1 MPTPD
6 SIWIYAST
14 IGIYLVVLLLP
25 GGLLGWAAGLRG
37 WALFGMAPLF
47 TYLAAG
53 LAGPWLAVAGLPFN
67 PGTAAAVVLLLA
79 AAALGLRRLAQARG
93 WTPMRPDRSPVPW
106 SRRAHLAVAACVLLA
121 TVLSVIVVL
130 SAAGGTSAIFQRWD
144 TVYHA
149 NGIRYIAETGDGSL
163 FGMSTINW
171 YPDGSYY
178 PNGYHLVASLVYTL
192 SGAAVPTV
200 LNAVTVPVAGL
211 FALSMV
217 AMVRQFGG
225 RAVLAGSAAIV
236 TGAAT
241 SGAYESVSSGLLPFA
256 LGIVLTPL
264 GALALDRFL
273 RRPAPDTGL
282 VLALAGVGLLVAHT
296 SALVGAILFAFP
308 LVLQRWWRREGK
320 PLADLARVAPVGLAA
335 ALLAAPHLLGA
346 VSFGSGSFPYNPWA
360 SDIPVLDAVSQ
371 LVLFRQFLTPPL
383 VWLSVCLLI
392 GVLMIR
398 TLRRLRWIGLS
409 ALLLSGI
416 FVLVASYGGLS
427 WVITFSRPWWND
439 RYRLMAL
446 AAIPLCL
453 LAAHGLAEVQ
463 RLLTKWATGTALAR
477 RRTSTGARAGVPAS
491 AVGMASAALLIAAM
505 AVVTNGFYT
514 TANAR
519 AVGFAYQNWPES
531 RYTDIPV
538 TRDEVAAMLRM
549 GELADPGEMVLNG
562 RSDGTAWLYA
572 ITGVRPVAGHYDG
585 NVVPPDA
592 AYLAA
597 HFREYQHDPKVQ
609 AAVRRLNVRH
619 VLLGSGSVLPDLTR
633 APGLRDLD
641 GLPFLN
647 EVYRNQHAVIYAL
660 ER

>member
-14 IGIYLVVLLLP
+14 IGVYLIVLLLP
-25 GGLLGWAAGLRG
+25 GGFLGWAAGLRG

-53 LAGPWLAVAGLPFN
+53 LAGPWLAVVGLPFN

-93 WTPMRPDRSPVPW
+93 WAPGEPDRPPVPW
-106 SRRAHLAVAACVLLA
+106 SRRAHLAVGACVLLA

-130 SAAGGTSAIFQRWD
+130 SAAGGASAIFQRWD

-178 PNGYHLVASLVYTL
+178 PNGYHLVGSLVYTL

-225 RAVLAGSAAIV
+225 RAVLAGSAAV
-236 TGAAT
+236 VAGAAT

-264 GALALDRFL
+264 AALALDRFL
-273 RRPAPDTGL
+273 RRPAPDTGM

-308 LVLQRWWRREGK
+308 LVVQRWWRREGK
-320 PLADLARVAPVGLAA
+320 PLADLARVAPVGLGA

-360 SDIPVLDAVSQ
+360 SDVPLLEAVSQ
-371 LVLFRQFLTPPL
+371 LVLFRQFLTPAL
-383 VWLSVCLLI
+383 IWLSACLLV

-398 TLRRLRWIGLS
+398 TLHRLRWIGFS

-416 FVLVASYGGLS
+416 FVLVASYGGLP

-453 LAAHGLAEVQ
+453 LAAHGLAEAQ
-463 RLLTKWATGTALAR
+463 RLLAKWAAGTSLAR
-477 RRTSTGARAGVPAS
+477 QRTSAGAPANALGPAS
-491 AVGMASAALLIAAM
+491 AVLLIVTM
-505 AVVTNGFYT
+505 AVVTNGFYS

-519 AVGFAYQNWPES
+519 VVGFAYQNWPES

-549 GELADPGEMVLNG
+549 GELARPGEMVLNG
-562 RSDGTAWLYA
+562 RTDGTAWLYA
-572 ITGVRPVAGHYDG
+572 ITGVRPVAGHYDA

-597 HFREYQHDPKVQ
+597 HFREYQQDPKVR
-609 AAVRRLNVRH
+609 AAVRRLNIRH
-619 VLLGSGSVLPDLTR
+619 VLLGSGSVLPDLPPE
-633 APGLRDLD
+633 PGLRDLE
-641 GLPFLN
+641 GLPFLKQ
-647 EVYRNQHAVIYAL
+647 VYRNSDAVIYAL
-660 ER
+660 RQPG